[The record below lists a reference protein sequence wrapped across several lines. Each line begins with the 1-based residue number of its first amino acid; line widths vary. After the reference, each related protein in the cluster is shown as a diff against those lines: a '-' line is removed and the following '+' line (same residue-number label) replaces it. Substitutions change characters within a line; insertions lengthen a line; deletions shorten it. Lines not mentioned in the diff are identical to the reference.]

1 MLLQSRV
8 SDRSRKTVILV
19 ADSAG
24 LDWSALRGLIGEL
37 LILENRLFQLPGL
50 DDAVSAWTGPL
61 GLAQDFR
68 LPSGQRI
75 EVKEVN
81 RYADSV
87 LVNGLGQLDGGCDLL
102 QLVVVRLEDTGRDAP
117 DALTVPLLVERLRT
131 RLADSPAALRFFN
144 SLLRFVGWDDTDEG
158 NEVIVRLV
166 ADDENLLAGV
176 KPNDFDGESA
186 AMR

>member
-1 MLLQSRV
+1 M
-8 SDRSRKTVILV
+8 

-81 RYADSV
+81 CYADSV
-87 LVNGLGQLDGGCDLL
+87 LVNGLGQLD
-102 QLVVVRLEDTGRDAP
+102 RLEDTGSDAP